1 MKKYRIDVYIT
12 DDHTLFN
19 ESLSQAL
26 NGSDTIRVSRTFTTL
41 GDCRMALQEHRPDVL
56 LLDIS
61 IPDGDG
67 IAFCQWVMKE
77 YPKVRVIAVTIHDE
91 YSVVR
96 RMMDTGVHGYLLK
109 SSPIDELQQAIIT
122 VWKGVNYVSKEVE
135 DIIRQGSK
143 QEVVLTAVEK
153 NILRHLCEGKT
164 NPPIA
169 SLLNLS
175 TETVSWYRKRLLAK
189 YGVSNSVQL
198 VSRVLKEKILE

>member
-26 NGSDTIRVSRTFTTL
+26 NSSDTIRVSRTFTTL
-41 GDCRMALQEHRPDVL
+41 GDCRTALQEHRPDVL

-91 YSVVR
+91 YSVIQ

-109 SSPIDELQQAIIT
+109 SSPIDELQQAIVT
-122 VWKGVNYVSKEVE
+122 VWKGIPYVSNEVE
-135 DIIRQGSK
+135 DIIRQGSTK
-143 QEVVLTAVEK
+143 EVVLTPVEK

-164 NPPIA
+164 NPQIA

-189 YGVSNSVQL
+189 FGVKNSVQL
-198 VSRVLKEKILE
+198 VSRVLKERILE